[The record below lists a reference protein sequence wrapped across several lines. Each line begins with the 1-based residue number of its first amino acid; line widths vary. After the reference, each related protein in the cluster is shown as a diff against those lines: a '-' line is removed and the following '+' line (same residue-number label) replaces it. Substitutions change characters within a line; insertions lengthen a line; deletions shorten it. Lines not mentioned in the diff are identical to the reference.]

1 MVVLFNHFNYEVT
14 NVRLCYYSTY
24 VTASELRSQ
33 IYKVLDQVLETG
45 VPMEIT
51 RKGRKILIVRGE
63 DDSSK
68 LARLVR
74 RESVIDGDADDLIH
88 MDWSAEW
95 RP

>member
-1 MVVLFNHFNYEVT
+1 M
-14 NVRLCYYSTY
+14 YSTY

-74 RESVIDGDADDLIH
+74 RESVIDGDADALIH

>member
-1 MVVLFNHFNYEVT
+1 M
-14 NVRLCYYSTY
+14 YSTY

-33 IYKVLDQVLETG
+33 IYQVLDQVLETG

-74 RESVIDGDADDLIH
+74 RESVIDGDADALIH